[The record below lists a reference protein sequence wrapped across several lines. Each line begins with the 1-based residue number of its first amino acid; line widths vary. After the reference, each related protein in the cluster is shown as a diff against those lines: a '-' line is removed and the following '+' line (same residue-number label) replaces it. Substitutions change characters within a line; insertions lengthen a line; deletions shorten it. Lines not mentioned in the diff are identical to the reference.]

1 MPPVKEVVAPVTV
14 PAPVKAAAPSI
25 DKKYDWYQNPSYVF
39 ISYKVSSPE
48 VSQDAQVT
56 FEDNAVNITYKDQ
69 SLRLEL
75 TNQIIPGESVKSS
88 SAKKIE
94 LKLKKS

>member
-1 MPPVKEVVAPVTV
+1 
-14 PAPVKAAAPSI
+14 
-25 DKKYDWYQNPSYVF
+25 VF